1 MMTVDF
7 VALGHYLNGQ
17 ASQEERAAVE
27 AWLGADAERRAAV
40 AALQAVW
47 AADARHY
54 EAPYDTDV
62 AWRRL
67 RRDVARTAR
76 PARSVASRW
85 RPPAIAAGLVVLLG
99 AGGAWW
105 LRAHPVARPPA
116 LREYA
121 TPKGRRAV
129 FRLLDGTEITLNA
142 DSRLGVPVRFAP
154 RGRDVYLE
162 GEAYF
167 SVVHDTARPFVVHTP
182 HSAIRDIGTRFGV
195 HAYGDAAAER
205 VAVAEGAVALA
216 LPAQPAAET
225 SLRAGQV
232 ATLSRAGAVRVLEGA
247 DVMNELAWT
256 RGRLVF
262 TSVPLSEAA
271 QRLGRWYDLDVLVI
285 DSTLARRPITGS
297 YSNEPVSEVLT
308 LITSAVGARYEWRGR
323 SVTISTAR
331 VAR

>member
-7 VALGHYLNGQ
+7 VALGRYLNGQ
-17 ASQEERAAVE
+17 ASQEERAVVE

-47 AADARHY
+47 AADARQY
-54 EAPYDTDV
+54 EPSYDTEA

-67 RRDVARTAR
+67 RGLAQTAR

-99 AGGAWW
+99 AGAVWW
-105 LRAHPVARPPA
+105 LGAHPVARPPA

-182 HSAIRDIGTRFGV
+182 HSAIRAIGTRFGV

-225 SLRAGQV
+225 PLRAGQV
-232 ATLSRAGAVRVLEGA
+232 ATLSRAGAVHVLRGA
-247 DVMNELAWT
+247 AVMNELAWT

-323 SVTISTAR
+323 SVTISTVR

>member
-7 VALGHYLNGQ
+7 VALGRYLNGQ
-17 ASQEERAAVE
+17 ASPEERAAVE

-40 AALQAVW
+40 VALQAAW
-47 AADARHY
+47 AADTRHHQ
-54 EAPYDTDV
+54 APYDTDA
-62 AWRRL
+62 AWRRF
-67 RRDVARTAR
+67 RHRVGRTTRLAAPV
-76 PARSVASRW
+76 PARW
-85 RPPAIAAGLVVLLG
+85 RLPAIAAGLVALLG
-99 AGGAWW
+99 VGGVWW
-105 LRAHPVARPPA
+105 LGAHAVARAPA

-182 HSAIRDIGTRFGV
+182 RSAIRDIGTRFGV

-205 VAVAEGAVALA
+205 VAVAEGAVALT
-216 LPAQPAAET
+216 LPAQPTAET

-323 SVTISTAR
+323 SVTISTVR

>member
-1 MMTVDF
+1 MMSVDF
-7 VALGHYLNGQ
+7 VALGRYLNGQ
-17 ASQEERAAVE
+17 ASPEERAAVE

-47 AADARHY
+47 AADVRY
-54 EAPYDTDV
+54 YQPSYDTDA

-67 RRDVARTAR
+67 RRGVARTAR
-76 PARSVASRW
+76 PAKSVASRW

-99 AGGAWW
+99 IGGVWW
-105 LRAHPVARPPA
+105 LGAHPVARPPA

-142 DSRLGVPVRFAP
+142 DSRLGVPVRFAA

-182 HSAIRDIGTRFGV
+182 RSAIRDIGTRFGV

-205 VAVAEGAVALA
+205 VAVAEGAVVL
-216 LPAQPAAET
+216 AET
-225 SLRAGQV
+225 PLRAGQV
-232 ATLSRAGAVRVLEGA
+232 ATLSGAGAVRVLDGA
-247 DVMNELAWT
+247 DVRNELAWT

-285 DSTLARRPITGS
+285 DSSLARRPVTGS

-323 SVTISTAR
+323 SVAISTVR

>member
-1 MMTVDF
+1 MMTVDYI
-7 VALGHYLNGQ
+7 VLGRYLSGQ
-17 ASQEERAAVE
+17 ASPEERAAVE
-27 AWLGADAERRAAV
+27 AWLGADAERRTAV
-40 AALQAVW
+40 AALQAAW
-47 AADARHY
+47 AADARQY
-54 EAPYDTDV
+54 EPSYDTDA

-67 RRDVARTAR
+67 RRGLAQTAR

-99 AGGAWW
+99 VGGVWW
-105 LRAHPVARPPA
+105 LGAHPVARPPA

-129 FRLLDGTEITLNA
+129 LRLLDGTEITLNA

-167 SVVHDTARPFVVHTP
+167 SVVHDGARPFVVHTAGG
-182 HSAIRDIGTRFGV
+182 AIRAIGTRFVV
-195 HAYGDAAAER
+195 HAYGDAAER

-216 LPAQPAAET
+216 LPAQPGAAET
-225 SLRAGQV
+225 RLRAGQV
-232 ATLSRAGAVRVLEGA
+232 ATLSRAGAVRVLQGA
-247 DVMNELAWT
+247 DVTNELAWT

-297 YSNEPVSEVLT
+297 YSSEPVSEVLT
-308 LITSAVGARYEWRGR
+308 LITSAVGARYEWSGR
-323 SVTISTAR
+323 SVTISMVRAAR
-331 VAR
+331 